1 LTSKRNTFIPSFR
14 LNPEISNMTTSKN
27 SKKTDS
33 RVEINF
39 SYIKDRNNIK
49 VIHLLSEVGID
60 SCDSY
65 LRTSLIWATFYNNL
79 DLLKW
84 LLENGADINHQDK
97 VGYSALHFAGQEKNL
112 ETAKLLLAKGANL
125 EITDKHGNTPL
136 WTAIFNSKGD
146 YRLVKLFV
154 TNGANLDIENKHNM
168 TPRKL
173 ANTIA
178 GFDLNSI
185 IQP

>member
-1 LTSKRNTFIPSFR
+1 
-14 LNPEISNMTTSKN
+14 MTVSKN
-27 SKKTDS
+27 SKKADP
-33 RVEINF
+33 RVEKVSF
-39 SYIKDRNNIK
+39 DVKDRNNIK

-60 SCDSY
+60 SCDSH
-65 LRTSLIWATFYNNL
+65 LRTSLIWATYYNNL
-79 DLLKW
+79 DLLIW
-84 LLENGADINHQDK
+84 LIENGADINHQDTI
-97 VGYSALHFAGQEKNL
+97 GYTALHFAGQEKNI
-112 ETAKLLLAKGANL
+112 ETAQLLLDKGANL
-125 EITDKHGNTPL
+125 ELADIHGNTPI

-146 YRLVKLFV
+146 YSLVKMYLS
-154 TNGANLDIENKHNM
+154 NGANLDIENKHNM